1 MNTYHG
7 KIVVILGDG
16 MADYPDERGL
26 TPLMEAD
33 KPNIDRLCAHG
44 EVGMCQ
50 TVPDGMKP
58 GSDTANLSVMGYDP
72 KTYYTG
78 RSPLEALSIGIKLA
92 ATDVTYRCNLVTLS
106 DEPDYA
112 DKTMLD
118 YSAGEI
124 TTAESTE
131 LIRYLAEKLGLTGL
145 LYPGVSYRHCLVRP
159 NGAPAGSLTPPHDI
173 TGRKVTGFLP
183 ESVELKQ
190 LMVRSYE
197 LLKNHPINQSRIAD
211 GKNPANS
218 MWLWGEGKKPVLDDF
233 REKFGLSGAVISA
246 VDLIKGIGIGAGMD
260 SIDVEGATGTVHTN
274 FDGKAAATIEAL
286 ATHDYVYVHME
297 APDECGHQGDRAGKI
312 RSIELIDQKV
322 VGPVHKYL
330 ASTGIPYRMLIIPDH
345 ATPLC
350 ARTHVSDPVP
360 YVLYDSEMRRDS
372 GIARY
377 DEQSVAAA
385 PATVTVAAGCMLID
399 KLRK

>member
-1 MNTYHG
+1 MNKNQ
-7 KIVVILGDG
+7 KIVVVLGDG

-26 TPLMEAD
+26 TPLMEAN
-33 KPNIDRLCAHG
+33 KPNIDRLCAAG
-44 EVGMCQ
+44 EVGLCQ
-50 TVPDGMKP
+50 TVPAGMKP

-72 KTYYTG
+72 KRYYTG

-106 DEPDYA
+106 DEPTYA

-131 LIRYLAEKLGLTGL
+131 LIGYLAEKLGLQGL

-173 TGRKVTGFLP
+173 TGRKLTDYLP
-183 ESVELKQ
+183 ESDALKQ
-190 LMVRSYE
+190 MMIRSYD
-197 LLKNHPINQSRIAD
+197 LLKNHPINRKRIAA

-218 MWLWGEGKKPVLDDF
+218 MWLWGEGKKPALDDF
-233 REKFGLSGAVISA
+233 REKFGLTGAVISA

-274 FDGKAAATIEAL
+274 FDGKAAAAIDAL
-286 ATHDYVYVHME
+286 KTHDYVYVHME

-312 RSIELIDQKV
+312 RSIELIDEKV
-322 VGPVHKYL
+322 VGPIRRYL
-330 ASTGIPYRMLIIPDH
+330 DSTGAPYRMLIIPDH
-345 ATPLC
+345 ATPLSV
-350 ARTHVSDPVP
+350 RTHVSDPVP
-360 YVLYDSEMRRDS
+360 YVLYDSAVERAS
-372 GIARY
+372 GVTRY
-377 DEQSVAAA
+377 DEQSIAAA
-385 PATVTVAAGCMLID
+385 PTKVIVDAGCELID